1 MLLDSQIKESL
12 LKYHVIA
19 VVGLSNDSERHSYK
33 VAMYLKNQGY
43 KIVPINPKC
52 VVVLNE
58 KCYPDLVAAQT
69 DLGTNKIEI
78 VDIFRKP
85 EYVPTHIE
93 ESIKIGAKLIWMQ
106 QGIEHKVA
114 AAKAEQAGL
123 QVIMDRC
130 IMEEHKRLLL

>member
-1 MLLDSQIKESL
+1 MLSDDQIKQTL

-52 VVVLNE
+52 VAVLNE
-58 KCYPDLVAAQT
+58 KCYPDLVVAQA
-69 DLGTNKIEI
+69 DLGTNTIEI

-85 EYVPTHIE
+85 EYVPTHVDE
-93 ESIKIGAKLIWMQ
+93 AIKISAKMIWMQ
-106 QGIEHKVA
+106 QGIEHKIA
-114 AAKAEQAGL
+114 AAKAEQSGL